1 MSGQKNIVDM
11 VAGIRKGQIVEI
23 IWIDACE
30 SRNVATLEDVD
41 FATYKVT
48 LGRFLACKREKTHNQ
63 PYVIIYEEITDK
75 KYFEIMSIP
84 LADVMDIRIIG
95 DGR

>member
-1 MSGQKNIVDM
+1 MSGQKD
-11 VAGIRKGQIVEI
+11 VAGIVPKLRRGQIIEV

-48 LGRFLACKREKTHNQ
+48 LGRFLACKRERTHNQ
-63 PYVIIYEEITDK
+63 PYIIIYEEVTDR

-95 DGR
+95 DEK